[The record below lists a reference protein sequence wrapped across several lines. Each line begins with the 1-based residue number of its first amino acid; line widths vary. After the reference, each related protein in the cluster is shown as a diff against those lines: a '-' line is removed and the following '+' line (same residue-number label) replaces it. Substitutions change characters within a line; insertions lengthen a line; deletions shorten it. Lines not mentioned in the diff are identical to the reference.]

1 MKEQTETE
9 CENVTPKEIMETYQV
24 AIVRGKNLTPS
35 EKQALITFTKMVNN
49 EVVESCKIVDL
60 YKLLLLTAFQ
70 RNFLLIIS
78 SLILALTQIE
88 AYELLGRIQK
98 TISKI
103 AAHKTLSSKSFW
115 DLLPIKPQHTI
126 PVVTKQN
133 KVGV

>member
-9 CENVTPKEIMETYQV
+9 CKNVTPGEIMETYQV
-24 AIVRGKNLTPS
+24 AIVRGKNLTHS

-49 EVVESCKIVDL
+49 EVVESCEIVDL

-103 AAHKTLSSKSFW
+103 AGHETLSNELFW
-115 DLLPIKPQHTI
+115 NLLPIKPQHTI
-126 PVVTKQN
+126 PVVTKKN